1 MKDIDLKTI
10 FIGIFVLAFIFLGY
24 QRMDVGRYE
33 LSDGIL
39 LDTKTGNAY
48 RDIDLKVDAFDT
60 WHSVRGFKK
69 KN

>member
-10 FIGIFVLAFIFLGY
+10 CIGIFVLAFIFFGY

-48 RDIDLKVDAFDT
+48 RDVDLRIDAFDT
-60 WHSVRGFKK
+60 WHPIREFK
-69 KN
+69 NE